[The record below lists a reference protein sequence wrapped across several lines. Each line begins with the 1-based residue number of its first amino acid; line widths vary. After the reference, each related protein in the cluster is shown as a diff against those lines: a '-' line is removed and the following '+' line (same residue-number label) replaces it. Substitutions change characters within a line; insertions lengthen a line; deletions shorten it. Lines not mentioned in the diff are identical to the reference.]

1 MNLLNSLLAE
11 GGLLL
16 TEKNNWYK
24 KDDVLANSMF
34 GFDYCFCGGDCS
46 NVKCGR
52 NYGSKSYKAMR
63 KSELVYSCS
72 DFTKD
77 CKNYHKPKK
86 VAE

>member
-1 MNLLNSLLAE
+1 MTDNY
-11 GGLLL
+11 
-16 TEKNNWYK
+16 YK

-52 NYGSKSYKAMR
+52 NYGSKSYKAMTKIER
-63 KSELVYSCS
+63 VYSCS

>member
-1 MNLLNSLLAE
+1 M
-11 GGLLL
+11 

-24 KDDVLANSMF
+24 KDDVFANSMF
-34 GFDYCFCGGDCS
+34 GFDYCFCCGDCS

-52 NYGSKSYKAMR
+52 NYWSKSYKAMTKVER
-63 KSELVYSCS
+63 VYSCS

-86 VAE
+86 VAVVEVAE